1 METRPVGLPRSFP
14 YGAPDLLSTA
24 RERMTGALVSGSA
37 IWLVAF
43 LLILAASA
51 LFPREITTPP
61 IAPLPPFN
69 LSPPPEIIRYE
80 VPNGPPPARITPP
93 REGEIIPTR
102 KAVEETPQEVVALPP
117 TVTPAVPEGAGRQ
130 GIVVPPS
137 SGPAGEEVYPR
148 LGDPVN
154 VDELPEPVKIIK
166 PDYPEIAKMAQVEGT
181 VVVHVLVAKDGR
193 VRDAVVNPKYS
204 IPMLNAAALEAAR
217 AWVFKPAL
225 TNNRPVPV
233 WVAIPMRFVLH

>member
-1 METRPVGLPRSFP
+1 M
-14 YGAPDLLSTA
+14 
-24 RERMTGALVSGSA
+24 
-37 IWLVAF
+37 
-43 LLILAASA
+43 
-51 LFPREITTPP
+51 
-61 IAPLPPFN
+61 
-69 LSPPPEIIRYE
+69 
-80 VPNGPPPARITPP
+80 
-93 REGEIIPTR
+93 
-102 KAVEETPQEVVALPP
+102 
-117 TVTPAVPEGAGRQ
+117 
-130 GIVVPPS
+130 PPS